1 MATTSETDKEKQE
14 NKEEEK
20 KEKEEEIKK
29 DENKIKENV
38 KEENIKI
45 EKIGE
50 EKEIDSEPEIINS
63 KKDFYV
69 STTELET
76 EDTDVDIKIPKKK
89 FEKQSNTPPLS
100 ISNTT
105 TDLTLSMSQIIAPK
119 EAKKRQQNSEMGRS
133 ISEILRAKLAELPV
147 REEGNFT
154 LGFSKVFHT
163 RTRFL
168 MMILC
173 LLCLASVWSNILCFN
188 FALICI
194 DHAEGIENSESLEQ
208 QINGSEGIPEDL
220 LLLNGGTEQ
229 EQNFGTNSSFS
240 TLESTKNST
249 NIKTPRLHFT
259 ARQKIFLT
267 STVALAA
274 LISNFAVVSLVNHCG
289 IRTVFA
295 CLGMLSALSTCL
307 LPAAI
312 ELGFYYVLACRFLQG
327 IAFSANFPV
336 IGSFT
341 SKWTYYKQNGLFVSA
356 LVAYVQ
362 LAPAITMPVSGT
374 LCELLGWPSVFFAHG
389 GACTILFSLW
399 ALFFRNSPNK
409 HPFVGEVELRKIAV
423 GKTELNKELQKRIPI
438 REILRTAS
446 VWAVWIAAI
455 GNFVCVNMMFLY
467 SPSYLNVVL
476 RFPVAHTGF
485 SASLAPLAQFCIKLL
500 AGFTSDKIRFL
511 SETNKLRLYNS
522 IAFFGS
528 GLFLSMLAFFPTDQP
543 SLCLVLLGISAGLL
557 GFTTGGFFKAGPLVA
572 KHYALVVMGQISL
585 AITITLLLVPIMQ
598 NTLAPHNRAE
608 EWRLVF
614 LLTAAILT
622 ISNLAFCLMCS
633 AEPAHWTTDEFS
645 RNASKSKIHTIEE
658 SIEQNG
664 QSKWNNN

>member
-1 MATTSETDKEKQE
+1 MATASATDQEEQE

-20 KEKEEEIKK
+20 KEEIKLI
-29 DENKIKENV
+29 ENKI
-38 KEENIKI
+38 
-45 EKIGE
+45 EKN
-50 EKEIDSEPEIINS
+50 EKEGKKEVDSEPEIINS
-63 KKDFYV
+63 KRDFYV

-76 EDTDVDIKIPKKK
+76 EDSTDVDIPKKK
-89 FEKQSNTPPLS
+89 FEKISKNNSTPPLS
-100 ISNTT
+100 KSNTA
-105 TDLTLSMSQIIAPK
+105 TDLTLSMSQIIAAK
-119 EAKKRQQNSEMGRS
+119 EAKKRQQNSVMGRS

-194 DHAEGIENSESLEQ
+194 DHAEGIEMESVEQKQ
-208 QINGSEGIPEDL
+208 QINGSEGEMSL
-220 LLLNGGTEQ
+220 LESVTEN
-229 EQNFGTNSSFS
+229 ESFGTNSSFS
-240 TLESTKNST
+240 TLDNNNST
-249 NIKTPRLHFT
+249 PSNNSKTPRLHFT
-259 ARQKIFLT
+259 ARQRIFLT

-295 CLGMLSALSTCL
+295 CLGMLSAISTCL

-362 LAPAITMPVSGT
+362 LAPAITMPVSGA

-389 GACTILFSLW
+389 GACSILFSLW

-423 GKTELNKELQKRIPI
+423 GKTELNKELQKKIPI

-543 SLCLVLLGISAGLL
+543 TLCLVLLGISAGLL

-598 NTLAPHNRAE
+598 NTLAPHNKAE
-608 EWRLVF
+608 EWRYVF
-614 LLTAAILT
+614 LLTAAVLT

-645 RNASKSKIHTIEE
+645 RNASRSKIHTIEE
-658 SIEQNG
+658 SIDQNG

>member
-1 MATTSETDKEKQE
+1 MELTK
-14 NKEEEK
+14 NEEK
-20 KEKEEEIKK
+20 KSSPLVEIFL
-29 DENKIKENV
+29 DPNSL
-38 KEENIKI
+38 
-45 EKIGE
+45 
-50 EKEIDSEPEIINS
+50 DSLSNS
-63 KKDFYV
+63 LS
-69 STTELET
+69 STTT
-76 EDTDVDIKIPKKK
+76 SKNPFST
-89 FEKQSNTPPLS
+89 
-100 ISNTT
+100 
-105 TDLTLSMSQIIAPK
+105 
-119 EAKKRQQNSEMGRS
+119 
-133 ISEILRAKLAELPV
+133 
-147 REEGNFT
+147 
-154 LGFSKVFHT
+154 GFSKVFHT

-194 DHAEGIENSESLEQ
+194 DHAEGIELEAVEQQQ
-208 QINGSEGIPEDL
+208 QINGSEGEMSL
-220 LLLNGGTEQ
+220 LESVTEN
-229 EQNFGTNSSFS
+229 ESFGTNYSLS
-240 TLESTKNST
+240 TLDNNNST
-249 NIKTPRLHFT
+249 PTNNSKTPRLHFT
-259 ARQKIFLT
+259 ARQRIFLT

-295 CLGMLSALSTCL
+295 CLGMLSAISTCL

-362 LAPAITMPVSGT
+362 LAPAITMPVSGA

-389 GACTILFSLW
+389 GACSILFSLW

-423 GKTELNKELQKRIPI
+423 GKTELNKELQKKIPI

-543 SLCLVLLGISAGLL
+543 TLCLVLLGISAGLL

-598 NTLAPHNRAE
+598 NTLAPHNKAE
-608 EWRLVF
+608 EWRYVF
-614 LLTAAILT
+614 LLTAAVLT

-645 RNASKSKIHTIEE
+645 RNASRSKIHTIEE
-658 SIEQNG
+658 SIDQNG

>member
-1 MATTSETDKEKQE
+1 MELTK
-14 NKEEEK
+14 NEEK
-20 KEKEEEIKK
+20 KSSPLVEIFL
-29 DENKIKENV
+29 DPNSL
-38 KEENIKI
+38 
-45 EKIGE
+45 
-50 EKEIDSEPEIINS
+50 DSLSNS
-63 KKDFYV
+63 LS
-69 STTELET
+69 STTT
-76 EDTDVDIKIPKKK
+76 SKNPFST
-89 FEKQSNTPPLS
+89 
-100 ISNTT
+100 
-105 TDLTLSMSQIIAPK
+105 
-119 EAKKRQQNSEMGRS
+119 
-133 ISEILRAKLAELPV
+133 
-147 REEGNFT
+147 
-154 LGFSKVFHT
+154 GFSKVFHT

-194 DHAEGIENSESLEQ
+194 DHAEGIELEAVEQQQ
-208 QINGSEGIPEDL
+208 QINGSEGEMSL
-220 LLLNGGTEQ
+220 LESVTEN
-229 EQNFGTNSSFS
+229 ESFGTNYSLS
-240 TLESTKNST
+240 TLDNNNST
-249 NIKTPRLHFT
+249 PTNNSKTPRLHFT
-259 ARQKIFLT
+259 ARQRIFLT

-295 CLGMLSALSTCL
+295 CLGMLSAISTCL

-362 LAPAITMPVSGT
+362 LAPAITMPVSGA

-389 GACTILFSLW
+389 GACSILFSLW

-423 GKTELNKELQKRIPI
+423 GKTELNKELQKKIPI

-500 AGFTSDKIRFL
+500 AGFTSDKIIIFKRFDSCL
-511 SETNKLRLYNS
+511 KQINYVFTIQLH
-522 IAFFGS
+522 FFGS

-543 SLCLVLLGISAGLL
+543 TLCLVLLGISAGLL

-598 NTLAPHNRAE
+598 NTLAPHNKAE
-608 EWRLVF
+608 EWRYVF
-614 LLTAAILT
+614 LLTAAVLT

-645 RNASKSKIHTIEE
+645 RNASRSKIHTIEE
-658 SIEQNG
+658 SIDQNG

>member
-1 MATTSETDKEKQE
+1 
-14 NKEEEK
+14 
-20 KEKEEEIKK
+20 
-29 DENKIKENV
+29 
-38 KEENIKI
+38 
-45 EKIGE
+45 
-50 EKEIDSEPEIINS
+50 
-63 KKDFYV
+63 
-69 STTELET
+69 
-76 EDTDVDIKIPKKK
+76 
-89 FEKQSNTPPLS
+89 
-100 ISNTT
+100 
-105 TDLTLSMSQIIAPK
+105 
-119 EAKKRQQNSEMGRS
+119 
-133 ISEILRAKLAELPV
+133 
-147 REEGNFT
+147 
-154 LGFSKVFHT
+154 
-163 RTRFL
+163 

-194 DHAEGIENSESLEQ
+194 DHAEGIEMESVEQQQ
-208 QINGSEGIPEDL
+208 QINGSEGEMSL
-220 LLLNGGTEQ
+220 LESVTEN
-229 EQNFGTNSSFS
+229 ESFGTNSSFS
-240 TLESTKNST
+240 TLDNNNST
-249 NIKTPRLHFT
+249 PTNNSKTPRLHFT
-259 ARQKIFLT
+259 ARQRIFLT

-295 CLGMLSALSTCL
+295 CLGMLSAISTCL

-362 LAPAITMPVSGT
+362 LAPAITMPVSGA

-389 GACTILFSLW
+389 
-399 ALFFRNSPNK
+399 
-409 HPFVGEVELRKIAV
+409 AV
-423 GKTELNKELQKRIPI
+423 GKTELNKELQKKIPI

-543 SLCLVLLGISAGLL
+543 TLCLVLLGISAGLL

-598 NTLAPHNRAE
+598 NTLAPHNKAE
-608 EWRLVF
+608 EWR
-614 LLTAAILT
+614 
-622 ISNLAFCLMCS
+622 
-633 AEPAHWTTDEFS
+633 
-645 RNASKSKIHTIEE
+645 
-658 SIEQNG
+658 
-664 QSKWNNN
+664 

>member
-1 MATTSETDKEKQE
+1 
-14 NKEEEK
+14 
-20 KEKEEEIKK
+20 
-29 DENKIKENV
+29 
-38 KEENIKI
+38 
-45 EKIGE
+45 
-50 EKEIDSEPEIINS
+50 
-63 KKDFYV
+63 
-69 STTELET
+69 
-76 EDTDVDIKIPKKK
+76 
-89 FEKQSNTPPLS
+89 
-100 ISNTT
+100 
-105 TDLTLSMSQIIAPK
+105 
-119 EAKKRQQNSEMGRS
+119 
-133 ISEILRAKLAELPV
+133 
-147 REEGNFT
+147 
-154 LGFSKVFHT
+154 
-163 RTRFL
+163 
-168 MMILC
+168 MILC

-194 DHAEGIENSESLEQ
+194 DHAEGIEMESVEQQQ
-208 QINGSEGIPEDL
+208 QINGSEGEMSL
-220 LLLNGGTEQ
+220 LESVTENETSVWSNILCFNFALICIDHAEGIELEAVEQQQQINGSEGEMSLLESVTEN
-229 EQNFGTNSSFS
+229 ESFGTNYSLS
-240 TLESTKNST
+240 TLDNNNST
-249 NIKTPRLHFT
+249 PNNNSKTPRLHFT
-259 ARQKIFLT
+259 ARQRIFLT

-295 CLGMLSALSTCL
+295 CLGMLSAISTCL

-341 SKWTYYKQNGLFVSA
+341 SKWTYYKQNGIAFSANFPVIGKTKKTFLKFSNNVSTGSFTSKWTYYKQNAAIELGFYYVLACRFLQGSFTSKWTYYKQNGLFVSA

-362 LAPAITMPVSGT
+362 LAPAITMPVSGA
-374 LCELLGWPSVFFAHG
+374 LCELLD
-389 GACTILFSLW
+389 
-399 ALFFRNSPNK
+399 K

-423 GKTELNKELQKRIPI
+423 GKTELNKELQKKIPI

-455 GNFVCVNMMFLY
+455 GNFVCVNMMFLYSPSYLNVMFLY

-543 SLCLVLLGISAGLL
+543 TLCLVLLGISAGLL

-598 NTLAPHNRAE
+598 NTLAPHNKAE
-608 EWRLVF
+608 EWRYVF
-614 LLTAAILT
+614 LLTAAVLTISNLAFCLMSITITLLLVPIMQNTLAPHNKAEEWRYVFLLTAAVLT

-645 RNASKSKIHTIEE
+645 RNASRSKIHTIEE
-658 SIEQNG
+658 SIDQNG